1 MGTPEV
7 EMEVTRMG
15 LGISGKGA
23 PREGHYFLFTG
34 HVKAHM
40 FHFGTPPEWCLLH
53 IPNYKLGHS
62 VQNYKIPRSSIYCD
76 FDE

>member
-23 PREGHYFLFTG
+23 PREGHHFLFTG
-34 HVKAHM
+34 HVKAHV
-40 FHFGTPPEWCLLH
+40 FHSGTPPEWCLLH
-53 IPNYKLGHS
+53 TPNYTLGHS
-62 VQNYKIPRSSIYCD
+62 VQSYKIPHSSIYCD